1 MPLLTRLLAF
11 PARSFGSIGNK
22 NEQRC
27 RTQLVGI
34 PGVGKSVAYSGKSFD
49 LSRDLPYGGLFLFL
63 LILFWGEGRW
73 GVPMTIATTEM
84 TSALYT
90 TGMISTGISRS
101 RILFLPRK

>member
-27 RTQLVGI
+27 RTQLVEI
-34 PGVGKSVAYSGKSFD
+34 PGVGKSIAYPRKLFDFRGTSPMVVFFFFFSSFF
-49 LSRDLPYGGLFLFL
+49 GG
-63 LILFWGEGRW
+63 GSW

-84 TSALYT
+84 TSTLYT